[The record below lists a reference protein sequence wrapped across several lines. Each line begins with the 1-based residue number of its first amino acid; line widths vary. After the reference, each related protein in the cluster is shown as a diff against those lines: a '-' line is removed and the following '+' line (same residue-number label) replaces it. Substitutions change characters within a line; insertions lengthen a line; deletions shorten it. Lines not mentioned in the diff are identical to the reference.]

1 MATRVS
7 AFIQPHGRPG
17 FLLSDPRFAAQLVE
31 RTRTNTILLYNNLS
45 GLWIH
50 VTNIS
55 LLREIQT
62 SNKDYFASEKRDAS
76 VQFYDDIYIRKTI
89 LKYFA
94 INCQW
99 CGSTSTKF
107 VYSKIEI
114 KLNFTVWHGQMCEIV
129 CATDVSEVAGFVNI
143 VK

>member
-7 AFIQPHGRPG
+7 AFIQPHGWPG
-17 FLLSDPRFAAQLVE
+17 FLLSDPQFAQFAAQLVE

-45 GLWIH
+45 GFWIH
-50 VTNIS
+50 VTNKS
-55 LLREIQT
+55 LLLEIQT
-62 SNKDYFASEKRDAS
+62 SNIDYFASEKRDAS
-76 VQFYDDIYIRKTI
+76 VQFYDDIYIYIRKTI

-107 VYSKIEI
+107 V
-114 KLNFTVWHGQMCEIV
+114 
-129 CATDVSEVAGFVNI
+129 
-143 VK
+143 